1 MQCAALERRSLE
13 PSGFMNHFAP
23 YITLETVRIGLEVSS
38 RKRLFEEAASLF
50 EVAYGVAHDEVFDA
64 LNARERIGST
74 CVGSGCGLP
83 HGRLAGIT
91 EPALVFLRTSEPLAL
106 DAPDGRPVSLFFCL
120 LVPEEGDQS
129 AYLALL
135 KELAEMLL
143 DREAR
148 KGLLA
153 APDEIS
159 VCRLLHEWRSKSTQ
173 ADAPKAASSDDA
185 PDESP
190 QP

>member
-1 MQCAALERRSLE
+1 
-13 PSGFMNHFAP
+13 MNHFAP
-23 YITLETVRIGLEVSS
+23 YITLETVRINLEVSS
-38 RKRLFEEAASLF
+38 RKRLFEEAGSLF

-74 CVGSGCGLP
+74 CVGNGCSLP
-83 HGRLAGIT
+83 HGRLSGIT
-91 EPALVFLRTSEPLAL
+91 EPALVFLRTAAPLAL

-135 KELAEMLL
+135 KELAEMLS

-148 KGLLA
+148 KNLLA
-153 APDEIS
+153 APDEVS
-159 VCRLLHEWRSKSTQ
+159 VCRCLHEWASKSATSEEAAG
-173 ADAPKAASSDDA
+173 ADETVPTEAS
-185 PDESP
+185 